1 MAAAI
6 SYLRGLK
13 LPKFKDSKP
22 TTDFIEIMNNL
33 CDVFKSKSKF
43 GKVMKA
49 PLTPETFEDT
59 KDYVNN
65 SMQYLKTLTDAAGKK
80 IIDGPRKTFLIGFGT
95 SAQSIFAIAERLMY
109 RNNSAFEY
117 VLTYKFSQDP
127 LEMFFSKIRSRNG
140 WNNNPNPLQLKWA
153 LRALLLKNS
162 IEAPK
167 TANCVIENIPSPEKS
182 SFCVD
187 DNLKAILDS
196 NPIWKD
202 DVLFYISGFIARSLK
217 KKLKCP
223 ECVASLYQPAD
234 NNNITY
240 GSSSLT
246 KCKAYGDLLIPS
258 TSVFKVVNV
267 TDRLVRTELMSWA
280 TITGSCISKIVLK
293 TRSETKRS
301 AFSSLEQHSIE
312 SHILDS
318 SLRDDHITILIK
330 SVAELHIKI
339 IFHRFSRIYTD
350 RVMRQNR
357 PSRRQILTKQ
367 ILFYN
372 E

>member
-1 MAAAI
+1 
-6 SYLRGLK
+6 
-13 LPKFKDSKP
+13 
-22 TTDFIEIMNNL
+22 
-33 CDVFKSKSKF
+33 
-43 GKVMKA
+43 
-49 PLTPETFEDT
+49 
-59 KDYVNN
+59 
-65 SMQYLKTLTDAAGKK
+65 
-80 IIDGPRKTFLIGFGT
+80 
-95 SAQSIFAIAERLMY
+95 
-109 RNNSAFEY
+109 
-117 VLTYKFSQDP
+117 
-127 LEMFFSKIRSRNG
+127 MFFSKIRSRNG

-182 SFCVD
+182 SFCGD

-258 TSVFKVVNV
+258 TSVFKVVKV

-330 SVAELHIKI
+330 SVAELHITI